1 MVGATTLL
9 KAFGLSITVDEST
22 HKVFHGFDGLA
33 ESKFRILMKTLFLA
47 GLLTWANLLCGCDKQ
62 AKINSQKIDALSER
76 MTHQE
81 QIQSKQMALLQA
93 QMAMLAP
100 QLDKETSAY
109 FEKNH
114 DYALFFHTN
123 TLFLL
128 ITIGKQIEAQLQ
140 AAEVARNE
148 QNSRAYNYHTNQ
160 VSTAYLCAAQIEE
173 ELTSL
178 AKKLEEQI
186 NTETR
191 QTATG
196 LSNALVNQITAATTP
211 TPADLDWR
219 KQMQL
224 QSVQI
229 QHTLESMS
237 AKLSTPNI
245 LPPVA
250 PATLEASSSNSPPA
264 K

>member
-1 MVGATTLL
+1 
-9 KAFGLSITVDEST
+9 
-22 HKVFHGFDGLA
+22 
-33 ESKFRILMKTLFLA
+33 MKTLFQAALFTGA
-47 GLLTWANLLCGCDKQ
+47 ILFCGCDKQ
-62 AKINSQKIDALSER
+62 AKINSQKIDVLSDKIA
-76 MTHQE
+76 HQE

-140 AAEVARNE
+140 AAEIARAD
-148 QNSRAYNYHTNQ
+148 QNSQAYHFHTNE

-173 ELTSL
+173 EMTAL
-178 AKKLEEQI
+178 AKRLEGQI
-186 NTETR
+186 NAETR
-191 QTATG
+191 QSAAG
-196 LSNALVNQITAATTP
+196 LSNALINQFAQAARP
-211 TPADLDWR
+211 DPAELAWR
-219 KQMQL
+219 KQTDAQV
-224 QSVQI
+224 VQI
-229 QHTLESMS
+229 QRELEAIS
-237 AKLSTPNI
+237 ARLASLTNPPVI
-245 LPPVA
+245 APVIPAVTLPPPPA
-250 PATLEASSSNSPPA
+250 PA